1 MKVIQ
6 RIIRG
11 AVLVTALAVTTTGC
25 GLLQSTRQTRPVQ
38 EDTAPGQHYV
48 MLVGTFG
55 STPEEGEIQS
65 FTINPSTLAMEHTG
79 TVQAASPSFMALG
92 GDRETVFVTNETPSE
107 STISSYR
114 LDPSSGELSLLS
126 QAYTI
131 GEGPTYVATSG
142 KYVVTAN
149 YQGGSISLT
158 EVDDD
163 GILAPVDWHIRV
175 GEKGTSHPHSVFFTS
190 DGTQLF
196 ATDLGLDEV
205 LHFGIREDTP
215 PITLDKSQ
223 ITLPE
228 GSGPRHIILSKD
240 DRFAYVVCEL
250 TPQVFVYRNDSG
262 TLTEIQRISTHRSGI
277 GGGHIALSRDGR
289 FLYTSHR
296 DNGADAIIAFAV
308 DRTTGR
314 LTYVSTTPTG
324 RHPRHFVISPD
335 DRYLAVALRDDNEI
349 RFYKRDKQTGELK
362 LMTETTIRTIKP
374 MYLLWETFAD

>member
-11 AVLVTALAVTTTGC
+11 AILMTALTVAMTGC
-25 GLLQSTRQTRPVQ
+25 GLLQSSQQTRPDKEATV
-38 EDTAPGQHYV
+38 TGQHYV

-55 STPEEGEIQS
+55 HTPQEGEIQS

-79 TVQAASPSFMALG
+79 TVQASSPSFMALG
-92 GDRETVFVTNETPSE
+92 ADRETVFVTNETPSE

-114 LDPSSGELSLLS
+114 LYPSSGELTLLS

-158 EVDDD
+158 EVDGD
-163 GILAPVDWHIRV
+163 GMLAPVDWHIRI
-175 GEKGTSHPHSVFFTS
+175 GEKGKSHPHSVFFTS
-190 DGTQLF
+190 DGSQLF
-196 ATDLGLDEV
+196 ATDLGLDRV

-215 PITLDKSQ
+215 PITLDASQ
-223 ITLPE
+223 VTLPE

-250 TPQVFVYRNDSG
+250 IPQIYVYRNDQG
-262 TLTEIQRISTHRSGI
+262 TLTEIQRISTHRTGT
-277 GGGHIALSRDGR
+277 GGGHIALSHDGR
-289 FLYTSHR
+289 FLYTTHR

-314 LTYVSTTPTG
+314 LTYVSTTRTG
-324 RHPRHFVISPD
+324 RHPRHFAISSD
-335 DRYLAVALRDDNEI
+335 DRYLAVALRDDDMI
-349 RFYKRDKQTGELK
+349 RFYKRNKQTGELK
-362 LMTETTIRTIKP
+362 LMEESTIRTPKP
-374 MYLLWETFAD
+374 MYLLWETFDD